1 MNITSFGEITPTKLL
16 NGGGQRLGVLLKQ
29 DIFEAPSLLYAIKLY
44 DTIYKKVD
52 QILFDANNASPEED
66 RMQDLRLLRKECNEF
81 FMIMS
86 NRDVYDAMWKLDEK
100 RGNTKLFR
108 DIDYTKGFEIFP
120 VMMTF
125 FDLFHGQ
132 DFTDARVRV
141 NEIAN
146 SQNIGNFLATSTNE
160 IKVAQDRGSYAR
172 RRFHF
177 MSKYRYVKRRS
188 DSTRRKILK

>member
-1 MNITSFGEITPTKLL
+1 MNITSFGEITPTTILKK
-16 NGGGQRLGVLLKQ
+16 GGQLLGVLLKQ
-29 DIFEAPSLLYAIKLY
+29 DIFEAPSLVYAIKLY
-44 DTIYKKVD
+44 DIIYKKVD
-52 QILFDANNASPEED
+52 QILFDANNAIPEDNEEEKVH
-66 RMQDLRLLRKECNEF
+66 RLREECNEF

-86 NRDVYDAMWKLDEK
+86 NQDVYNAIWKLDEK
-100 RGNTKLFR
+100 RGNTRLFR
-108 DIDYTKGFEIFP
+108 DIDYTKGYELFP

-141 NEIAN
+141 NEIVN
-146 SQNIGNFLATSTNE
+146 SNDFGNFLAVSTNE
-160 IKVAQDRGSYAR
+160 IKVAQDRGSYAK

-188 DSTRRKILK
+188 DSAKRKILK